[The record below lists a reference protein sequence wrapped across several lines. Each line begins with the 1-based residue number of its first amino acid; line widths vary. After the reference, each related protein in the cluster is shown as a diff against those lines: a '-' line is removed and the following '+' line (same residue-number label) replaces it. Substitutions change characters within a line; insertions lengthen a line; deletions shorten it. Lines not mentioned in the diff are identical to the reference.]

1 MASKGQKLK
10 QWTKEE
16 KLKLI
21 REVKK
26 QEKSLTQIAHENGIK
41 HEGLLWTWVSKYN
54 SQGEEALE
62 KKYKRSIPIKR
73 KNMTKEEELEL
84 ENLKLRIENERLK
97 KGYIVKGV
105 GRNKRYYGIDK
116 KNTK

>member
-21 REVKK
+21 KEVKK

-41 HEGLLWTWVSKYN
+41 HEGLLWIWVDKYN
-54 SQGEEALE
+54 KQGEKAFE
-62 KKYKRSIPIKR
+62 KINKRSIPIKR

-97 KGYIVKGV
+97 KGYMVKGV
-105 GRNKRYYGIDK
+105 GQSKRYYGIGK

>member
-16 KLKLI
+16 KLVLI
-21 REVKK
+21 KEVKK

-41 HEGLLWTWVSKYN
+41 HEGLLWTWVDKYN
-54 SQGEEALE
+54 KHGEKALD
-62 KKYKRSIPIKR
+62 KKYKRNIPTKR
-73 KNMTKEEELEL
+73 KNMSKEEELEL
-84 ENLKLRIENERLK
+84 ENLKLRIELERLK

-105 GRNKRYYGIDK
+105 GQNKKYYGIDK